1 MIALLALTVAAAT
14 PVGPLKIPPH
24 DYPPESLRAG
34 EHGHVGYRFDVTKHG
49 RITHCAVT
57 ESSGFP
63 RLDAA
68 TCALV
73 STGSAHPATSDG
85 HPVAGTGS
93 GATEWTL
100 KHTLVIS
107 RGAPRSP

>member
-14 PVGPLKIPPH
+14 PVGPLTIPPH
-24 DYPPESLRAG
+24 DYPPELRRAG

-57 ESSGFP
+57 ASSGFP

-73 STGSAHPATSDG
+73 STGSAPPATSDG

-93 GATEWTL
+93 GGMDWTL
-100 KHTLVIS
+100 KRTLVIS
-107 RGAPRSP
+107 RRAPQSP